1 MYRVLTVSR
10 EYGSGGL
17 FVARKAAEQLGWR
30 LLDSALI
37 EAIVEKAN
45 VDPAIAKRYDEKV
58 DPWLHRVS
66 RKALWHGAFE
76 SVANLTDTDVFD
88 AQTMAI
94 LTRRMIEEAAAMGG
108 CVIVGRGGQC
118 LLSDHADAFHVFL
131 HAPRP
136 FRLKMLRER
145 LHDQPDLERVMEAT
159 DHQRADYIRLNY
171 GRDMY
176 DRHLYDLMI
185 NTRRGIEMAT
195 RVVLYEMGFGG

>member
-10 EYGSGGL
+10 EYGSGGV
-17 FVARKAAEQLGWR
+17 FVARRAAEELGWK

-45 VDPAIAKRYDEKV
+45 VDPAVAKRYDEKV

-76 SVANLTDTDVFD
+76 SVAQLSETDVFD

-94 LTRRMIEEAAAMGG
+94 LTRRVIEEAAEIGG

-118 LLSDHADAFHVFL
+118 LLSEHPDAFHVFV
-131 HAPRP
+131 HAPRT
-136 FRLKMLRER
+136 FRMKLLRER
-145 LHDQPDLERVMEAT
+145 LGDREDLEQAMETT
-159 DHQRADYIRLNY
+159 DHERADYIRLHYN
-171 GRDMY
+171 RDMY
-176 DRHLYDLMI
+176 DRHLYDLML
-185 NTRRGIEMAT
+185 NTRRGLEMAT
-195 RVVLYEMGFGG
+195 RVVLYEMGFGE

>member
-10 EYGSGGL
+10 EYGSGGV
-17 FVARKAAEQLGWR
+17 FVARRAAEELGWK

-45 VDPAIAKRYDEKV
+45 VDPAVAKRYDEKV

-66 RKALWHGAFE
+66 RKALWHGCFE
-76 SVANLTDTDVFD
+76 GVAELGETDVFD
-88 AQTMAI
+88 AQTVAI
-94 LTRRMIEEAAAMGG
+94 LTRRVIQEAAELGG

-118 LLSDHADAFHVFL
+118 LLADHADAFHVFI
-131 HAPRP
+131 HAPRS
-136 FRLKMLRER
+136 FRLKLLRER
-145 LHDQPDLERVMEAT
+145 LGERVDMERAMEST
-159 DHQRADYIRLNY
+159 DHERADYIRLHY

-176 DRHLYDLMI
+176 DRHLYDLML

-195 RVVLYEMGFGG
+195 RVVLFEMGFGA

>member
-17 FVARKAAEQLGWR
+17 FVARRAAEELGWK

-45 VDPAIAKRYDEKV
+45 VDPAVAKRYDEKV

-76 SVANLTDTDVFD
+76 SVANLSETDVFD

-94 LTRRMIEEAAAMGG
+94 LTRRVIEEAAALGG

-118 LLSDHADAFHVFL
+118 LLADHPDAFHIFI
-131 HAPRP
+131 HAPRT

-145 LHDQPDLERVMEAT
+145 LHARPDLERDMEAT

-195 RVVLYEMGFGG
+195 RVVLFEMGFGG

>member
-17 FVARKAAEQLGWR
+17 FVARRAAEELGWK

-45 VDPAIAKRYDEKV
+45 VDPAVAKRYDEKV

-76 SVANLTDTDVFD
+76 SVANLSDTDVFD

-94 LTRRMIEEAAAMGG
+94 LTRRVIEEAAALGG

-118 LLSDHADAFHVFL
+118 LLADHPDAFHIFI
-131 HAPRP
+131 HAPRT

-145 LHDQPDLERVMEAT
+145 LHARPDLEREMEAT

-195 RVVLYEMGFGG
+195 RVVLFEMGFGG

>member
-17 FVARKAAEQLGWR
+17 FVARRAAEELGWK

-45 VDPAIAKRYDEKV
+45 VDPAVAKRYDEKV

-76 SVANLTDTDVFD
+76 SVANLSETDVFD

-94 LTRRMIEEAAAMGG
+94 LTRRVIEEAAALGG

-118 LLSDHADAFHVFL
+118 LLADHPDAFHIFI
-131 HAPRP
+131 HAPRT

-145 LHDQPDLERVMEAT
+145 LHARPDLEREMEAT

-195 RVVLYEMGFGG
+195 RVVLFEMGFGG

>member
-17 FVARKAAEQLGWR
+17 FVARRAAEELGWK

-45 VDPAIAKRYDEKV
+45 VDSAVAKRYDEKV

-76 SVANLTDTDVFD
+76 SVAQLGETDVFD

-94 LTRRMIEEAAAMGG
+94 LTRRVIEEAAALGG

-118 LLSDHADAFHVFL
+118 LLADHLDAFHVFI
-131 HAPRP
+131 HAPRS

-145 LHDQPDLERVMEAT
+145 LHEGPDLERKMEAT
-159 DHQRADYIRLNY
+159 DHQRADYIRLHY

-185 NTRRGIEMAT
+185 NTRRGLDMAT
-195 RVVLYEMGFGG
+195 RVVLFEMGFGG

>member
-10 EYGSGGL
+10 EYGSGGI
-17 FVARKAAEQLGWR
+17 FVARRAAEELGWK

-45 VDPAIAKRYDEKV
+45 VDPAVAQRYDEKV

-76 SVANLTDTDVFD
+76 SVAALGETDVFD
-88 AQTMAI
+88 AQTMAL
-94 LTRRMIEEAAAMGG
+94 LTRRVIEEAATMGG

-118 LLSDHADAFHVFL
+118 LLADRPDTFHVFV
-131 HAPRP
+131 HAPRSL
-136 FRLKMLRER
+136 RLNFLRER
-145 LHDQPDLERVMEAT
+145 LGDRPDLEQAMEAT
-159 DHQRADYIRLNY
+159 DHERADYIRLHYN
-171 GRDMY
+171 RDMY
-176 DRHLYDLMI
+176 DRHLYDLML
-185 NTRRGIEMAT
+185 NTRRGLEMAT